1 MSYANCSRVGEDGE
15 KEGDSGVI
23 EISDMMFTV
32 RGNTAGAVL
41 MDWNVHEEEENQAS
55 AAMWDVIFRVGGAA
69 GSELTLKEC
78 PWTQKLRPEDK

>member
-1 MSYANCSRVGEDGE
+1 MADRVGEGGE
-15 KEGDSGVI
+15 HEGEEGVI

-41 MDWNVHEEEENQAS
+41 MDWNVHEESQTS
-55 AAMWDVIFRVGGAA
+55 AAMWDVIFRVGGAM

-78 PWTQKLRPEDK
+78 PWTQKLRLNDKLES